1 MFSNLNQTAHGSGL
15 YINTR
20 SATNTPINHA
30 YSQDMIPSGVVPLE
44 YYVVNIKY
52 MERKFSFLLKL
63 AFDGFKDMTSQYKLQ
78 AETKDLLET
87 WVEKIKKQV

>member
-1 MFSNLNQTAHGSGL
+1 
-15 YINTR
+15 
-20 SATNTPINHA
+20 
-30 YSQDMIPSGVVPLE
+30 MIPSGVVPLE